1 MGKIYILRSWGKSM
15 FIKLDLVLP
24 RGLSSLYSIYIKEE
38 RPFGLCQTDLISL
51 GERRNR
57 KCRSIQLRVGLV
69 RNSCVFFWEF
79 VISTFIQ
86 HFTKPLFIKYL
97 NLRQFLLSSLGD
109 NCVILYKAISCDVG
123 TTLNCWQMLFYVTN
137 RHKNV
142 SSNRALL
149 MP

>member
-1 MGKIYILRSWGKSM
+1 MSCAILIWAHNGQNLHFAELRQKYVYKTRPSAPKR
-15 FIKLDLVLP
+15 FFKFVKHIHQ
-24 RGLSSLYSIYIKEE
+24 RGETV
-38 RPFGLCQTDLISL
+38 RLCQTDLSL

-69 RNSCVFFWEF
+69 RNNCVFFWKF

-86 HFTKPLFIKYL
+86 QFTKPLFIKYL

-123 TTLNCWQMLFYVTN
+123 TTLNC
-137 RHKNV
+137 
-142 SSNRALL
+142 
-149 MP
+149 